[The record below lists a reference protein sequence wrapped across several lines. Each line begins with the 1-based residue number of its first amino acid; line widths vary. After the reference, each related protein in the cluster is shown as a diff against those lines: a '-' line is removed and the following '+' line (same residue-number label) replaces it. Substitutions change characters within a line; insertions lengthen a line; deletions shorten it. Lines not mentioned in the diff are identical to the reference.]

1 MSKLLHST
9 LFFLDLRVRDGFFLC
24 KYYLHANR
32 NQFLMCCV
40 LFSVSYLGK
49 SVALAGCAKM
59 IYRLPRWRKDSDGLN
74 DAQIFGSCEHAHDRE
89 VNIEGRTSLY
99 GVWYHAVFFKMV
111 SSFESFIASWNG
123 ASLRSTMVCWSSW
136 SWMNLALTS
145 TNSWITVKFEFL
157 SHQPFTSHRGSYG
170 LDLDTNEGFPAS

>member
-1 MSKLLHST
+1 MAGLQSRPHDVSRGSCRSWPCPNYCILPC
-9 LFFLDLRVRDGFFLC
+9 FFLDLRVRDVFFC
-24 KYYLHANR
+24 VNIYLHANR

-99 GVWYHAVFFKMV
+99 GV
-111 SSFESFIASWNG
+111 
-123 ASLRSTMVCWSSW
+123 
-136 SWMNLALTS
+136 
-145 TNSWITVKFEFL
+145 
-157 SHQPFTSHRGSYG
+157 
-170 LDLDTNEGFPAS
+170 